1 MRGVMLVL
9 LAVSFVSAGV
19 MHFVIEPTFTAMVP
33 PFLPAPRVLVWI
45 SGIAE
50 IALGIATLVPR
61 LRPYAGWGLVALLIA
76 VFPANVYM
84 VFDDTPAIDA
94 PRWALWARLPI
105 QAVLVAWAIW
115 ATDAVKLVRR

>member
-1 MRGVMLVL
+1 MMRVL
-9 LAVSFVSAGV
+9 LAVLFVSAGV

-45 SGIAE
+45 SGVAE
-50 IALGIATLVPR
+50 IALGLATLAPR

-105 QAVLVAWAIW
+105 QALLVGWAIW
-115 ATDAVKLVRR
+115 ATEATKLVRR